1 MASFKRLK
9 RSDVI
14 SVPYVAN
21 KNWVFEYC
29 PYPENDQNIK
39 ILKGTNLIS
48 SFSSNIDPVT
58 QGEYERLVYA
68 EINHLFY
75 QQYSSSNLNLNTSSL
90 KSSLY
95 YEDASQVRAT
105 GSYFNYNENP
115 GLIKLFPTGANEGIR
130 VLSISKN
137 LYGEQ
142 ILPYAFELS
151 SSAYY
156 IKDDGIGNLVDYKN
170 SNNHVGN
177 IFYSHGI
184 AVFTNQ
190 DYQLMWPLPPLA
202 NYKEVNYLDTDTS
215 RIIPIS
221 ASITLRNAN
230 DILLTGSLSLFNYDY
245 TLFTNNN
252 NGNTTFANVGLGT
265 YYTNYTFDAT
275 ISGSNCDDKTLTSNP
290 GLIKVIVKNNCD
302 FAVSFTELTPTN
314 TPTFTPTS
322 TPIPTSTPTAIPST
336 ATPTATPTVTGPTA
350 TPTASPTATPTF
362 TPTPGGPTFTPTAT
376 PTFTSTPSPATATP
390 TATPTPTAPVIVG
403 TQLMRCDNYDT
414 SYYTSET
421 ISSGQ
426 TYFSGGGYCYYALS
440 PIYSTSGLTQIF
452 GTVQVCDCN

>member
-48 SFSSNIDPVT
+48 FFSSNHDPVT
-58 QGEYERLVYA
+58 QGEYERLVYSQ
-68 EINHLFY
+68 INHLFY

-90 KSSLY
+90 LSSLY

-105 GSYFNYNENP
+105 GSYFNYNESQ
-115 GLIKLFPTGANEGIR
+115 KLVKTFPTGANEGIR

-142 ILPYAFELS
+142 ILPYEFALS
-151 SSAYY
+151 SSVYY
-156 IKDDGIGNLVDYKN
+156 ITDDGNGNLTDSKN
-170 SNNHVGN
+170 SNVHVGN
-177 IFYSHGI
+177 IFYAHGL
-184 AVFTNQ
+184 AVITNQ

-215 RIIPIS
+215 RVIPIS

-230 DILLTGSLSLFNYDY
+230 DQLLTGSLSLFNFDY
-245 TLFTNNN
+245 TLFTDND
-252 NGNTTFANVGLGT
+252 NGNTTFANVGLGI

-302 FAVSFTELTPTN
+302 FAVSFTEYFLPTPTPTVTPTPTPTLTPTP
-314 TPTFTPTS
+314 TPTLTP
-322 TPIPTSTPTAIPST
+322 
-336 ATPTATPTVTGPTA
+336 TPTATPGL
-350 TPTASPTATPTF
+350 
-362 TPTPGGPTFTPTAT
+362 
-376 PTFTSTPSPATATP
+376 
-390 TATPTPTAPVIVG
+390 TPTPTPTLTPTPTVIGPTPTPTPTPTLTPTPTPSIVG
-403 TQLMRCDNYDT
+403 YQLMRCDNYDT
-414 SYYTSET
+414 SFYTT
-421 ISSGQ
+421 DVISSGQ
-426 TYFSGGGYCYYALS
+426 TYFSGGGFCYYSLGA
-440 PIYSTSGLTQIF
+440 IYSTSGLTQIF

>member
-39 ILKGTNLIS
+39 ILKGTNLTS

-58 QGEYERLVYA
+58 QGEYERLVYTQ
-68 EINHLFY
+68 INHLFY

-90 KSSLY
+90 ISSLY
-95 YEDASQVRAT
+95 YDAVSQVRAT
-105 GSYFNYNENP
+105 GSYFDYNENQ
-115 GLIKLFPTGANEGIR
+115 GLIKNFPTGANESIR
-130 VLSISKN
+130 VLSVSKN

-142 ILPYAFELS
+142 ILPYEFELS
-151 SSAYY
+151 SSVYY
-156 IKDDGIGNLVDYKN
+156 ITDDGIGNLKDEKN
-170 SNNHVGN
+170 SNVHVGN
-177 IFYSHGI
+177 IFYAHGL
-184 AVFTNQ
+184 AVITNQ
-190 DYQLMWPLPPLA
+190 NYQLMWPLPPLA
-202 NYKEVNYLDTDTS
+202 NYREVNYLDTDTS

-221 ASITLRNAN
+221 ASITLRNTN
-230 DILLTGSLSLFNYDY
+230 DRLLTGSLSLFNFDY

-252 NGNTTFANVGLGT
+252 NGTATFADVGLGT

-275 ISGSNCDDKTLTSNP
+275 ISGSNCTDKTLTSNA

-302 FAVSFTELTPTN
+302 FAVSFTE
-314 TPTFTPTS
+314 F
-322 TPIPTSTPTAIPST
+322 
-336 ATPTATPTVTGPTA
+336 
-350 TPTASPTATPTF
+350 F
-362 TPTPGGPTFTPTAT
+362 
-376 PTFTSTPSPATATP
+376 P
-390 TATPTPTAPVIVG
+390 TATPTPTPTATSLPTPTPTPGPATATPTPTPTSISPTATPTPTPTSITPLPTATPTSTPTSTPTPTPTPAVVGYQLARCGDLVSTFYTTDPV
-403 TQLMRCDNYDT
+403 
-414 SYYTSET
+414 
-421 ISSGQ
+421 SSGE
-426 TYFSGGGYCYYALS
+426 TYFSGGGFCYLGLG

>member
-48 SFSSNIDPVT
+48 SFSSNHDPVT
-58 QGEYERLVYA
+58 QGEYERLVYSQ
-68 EINHLFY
+68 INHLFY

-90 KSSLY
+90 LSSLY
-95 YEDASQVRAT
+95 YEGTSQVRAT
-105 GSYFNYNENP
+105 GSYFNYNESQ
-115 GLIKLFPTGANEGIR
+115 KLVKTFPTGANEGIR

-142 ILPYAFELS
+142 ILPYEFALS
-151 SSAYY
+151 SSVYY
-156 IKDDGIGNLVDYKN
+156 ITDDGNGNLTDSKN
-170 SNNHVGN
+170 SNVHVGN
-177 IFYSHGI
+177 IFYAHGL
-184 AVFTNQ
+184 AVITNQ

-215 RIIPIS
+215 RVIPIS

-230 DILLTGSLSLFNYDY
+230 DQLLTGSLSLFNFDY
-245 TLFTNNN
+245 TLFTDND

-275 ISGSNCDDKTLTSNP
+275 ISGSNCADKTLTSNP

-302 FAVSFTELTPTN
+302 FAVSFTEYFLPTPTPTVTPTPTPTLTPTP
-314 TPTFTPTS
+314 TPTLTP
-322 TPIPTSTPTAIPST
+322 
-336 ATPTATPTVTGPTA
+336 TPTATPGL
-350 TPTASPTATPTF
+350 
-362 TPTPGGPTFTPTAT
+362 
-376 PTFTSTPSPATATP
+376 
-390 TATPTPTAPVIVG
+390 TPTPTPTLTPTPTVIGPTPTPTPTPTLTPTPTPSIVG
-403 TQLMRCDNYDT
+403 YQLMRCDNYDT
-414 SYYTSET
+414 SFYTT
-421 ISSGQ
+421 DVISSGQ
-426 TYFSGGGYCYYALS
+426 TYFSGGGFCYYSLGA
-440 PIYSTSGLTQIF
+440 IYSTSGLTQIF